1 MNWNISHDG
10 RVTRLDNGPKRP
22 WWWKNEPDDASDGD
36 GDGDGIQTGLRNA
49 PDPHPSASPTP
60 ATDNDPA
67 ADRQ

>member
-10 RVTRLDNGPKRP
+10 RVTRLDSGAKCP
-22 WWWKNEPDDASDGD
+22 WWWKDEPDDNTSDNS
-36 GDGDGIQTGLRNA
+36 GIRTGLRNA